1 MGKKIK
7 YTEYKKKLKHDS
19 IYVAVAIMFLVL
31 LYIVYCKCT
40 HTQIETGALGAPT
53 VLLLFWIY
61 YRIHE

>member
-7 YTEYKKKLKHDS
+7 YTEYKKKLKSDS
-19 IYVAVAIMFLVL
+19 IYVAVAIMLLVL

-40 HTQIETGALGAPT
+40 NTQIDNGALGAPT
-53 VLLLFWIY
+53 VILLFWVY

>member
-7 YTEYKKKLKHDS
+7 YTEYKKKLKNDS
-19 IYVAVAIMFLVL
+19 IYVVVAIMFLVL

-40 HTQIETGALGAPT
+40 NTQIETGAFGAPT